1 LINKNTS
8 NSLIAAFLF
17 LFTGIIGLVTLTLM
31 IRSYRS
37 NPFCNFFLVLII
49 SVISFRYF
57 FHGSYV
63 LGLQSILK
71 PDSGLYSL
79 LFLILAPS
87 LYLYYKHLVDQKK
100 AYNPKD
106 FKHLFFIIF
115 LYLIN
120 SVEVFQNSFIFYF
133 GTMTNFYL
141 ISIFVLFYIVL
152 IFRLLKNKVWFRKNM
167 LLNKDHF
174 NLVKNW
180 TIYFFVIN
188 ILCSLMVFIS
198 LYLEF
203 KSGIKVSG
211 KTMAVFSM
219 VFWLS
224 VFFKIL
230 ISPEILYGLPIL
242 NKTLLK
248 FNEVSPEE
256 EEQLAS
262 VSDIVGNN
270 WVIEVAIKED
280 SQDYR
285 LQENIRTN
293 IVSYI
298 QEVDKLSAEQFIFRG
313 QKVSQS
319 DIAETLGV
327 PTSHIVYLFKYHS
340 KISFTEYRKNSR
352 IQDALKLIEGGFL
365 NTETFESLAYKTGFA
380 SYNPFFI
387 AFKSITSHSPQDYN
401 RGKK

>member
-1 LINKNTS
+1 MIE
-8 NSLIAAFLF
+8 AFLF
-17 LFTGIIGLVTLTLM
+17 LFTGIIGLVTVSLM
-31 IRSYRS
+31 IRSYNS
-37 NPFCNFFLVLII
+37 NPFCNLFLVLII

-57 FHGSYV
+57 FHGSYD
-63 LGLQSILK
+63 LGLQAVLK

-87 LYLYYKHLVDQKK
+87 LYLYYKHLVNQKK
-100 AYNPKD
+100 AYDSKD
-106 FKHLFFIIF
+106 LKHLFFIIF

-120 SVEVFQNSFIFYF
+120 SIEVLHNSFLFYF
-133 GTMTNFYL
+133 GAMTNFYL
-141 ISIFVLFYIVL
+141 ISIFVIFYLVI
-152 IFRLLKNKVWFRKNM
+152 IFNLLKKEVWFRKNL
-167 LLNKDHF
+167 LLNKHHF

-188 ILCSLMVFIS
+188 ILCSIMVFIS
-198 LYLEF
+198 LYTEF
-203 KSGIKVSG
+203 KTGEKVSG

-219 VFWLS
+219 IFWLS
-224 VFFKIL
+224 AFFKIL

-248 FNEVSPEE
+248 FNETPINKKERVT
-256 EEQLAS
+256 L
-262 VSDIVGNN
+262 VNNVVGNN

-280 SQDYR
+280 SQDHR

-298 QEVDKLSAEQFIFRG
+298 KEVDKLSTEKFIFRS

-387 AFKSITSHSPQDYN
+387 AFKSITTYSPQDYN
-401 RGKK
+401 KVKKE

>member
-1 LINKNTS
+1 
-8 NSLIAAFLF
+8 
-17 LFTGIIGLVTLTLM
+17 M
-31 IRSYRS
+31 
-37 NPFCNFFLVLII
+37 LII

-57 FHGSYV
+57 FHGSYD
-63 LGLQSILK
+63 LGLQAVLK

-87 LYLYYKHLVDQKK
+87 LYLYYKHLVNQKK
-100 AYNPKD
+100 AYDSKD
-106 FKHLFFIIF
+106 LKHLFFIIF

-120 SVEVFQNSFIFYF
+120 SIEVLHNSFLFYF
-133 GTMTNFYL
+133 GAMTNFYL
-141 ISIFVLFYIVL
+141 ISIFVIFYLVI
-152 IFRLLKNKVWFRKNM
+152 IFNLLKKEVWFRKNL
-167 LLNKDHF
+167 LLNKHHF

-188 ILCSLMVFIS
+188 ILCSIMVFIS
-198 LYLEF
+198 LYTEF
-203 KSGIKVSG
+203 KTGEKVSG

-219 VFWLS
+219 IFWLS
-224 VFFKIL
+224 AFFKIL

-248 FNEVSPEE
+248 FNETPINKKERVT
-256 EEQLAS
+256 L
-262 VSDIVGNN
+262 VNNVVGNN

-280 SQDYR
+280 SQDHR

-298 QEVDKLSAEQFIFRG
+298 KEVDKLSTEKFIFRS

-387 AFKSITSHSPQDYN
+387 AFKSITTYSPQDYN
-401 RGKK
+401 KVKKE

>member
-1 LINKNTS
+1 
-8 NSLIAAFLF
+8 
-17 LFTGIIGLVTLTLM
+17 
-31 IRSYRS
+31 
-37 NPFCNFFLVLII
+37 
-49 SVISFRYF
+49 
-57 FHGSYV
+57 
-63 LGLQSILK
+63 
-71 PDSGLYSL
+71 
-79 LFLILAPS
+79 
-87 LYLYYKHLVDQKK
+87 
-100 AYNPKD
+100 
-106 FKHLFFIIF
+106 
-115 LYLIN
+115 
-120 SVEVFQNSFIFYF
+120 
-133 GTMTNFYL
+133 
-141 ISIFVLFYIVL
+141 
-152 IFRLLKNKVWFRKNM
+152 
-167 LLNKDHF
+167 
-174 NLVKNW
+174 
-180 TIYFFVIN
+180 
-188 ILCSLMVFIS
+188 MVFIS

-203 KSGIKVSG
+203 KTGSKVSG

-256 EEQLAS
+256 EAQLAP

-298 QEVDKLSAEQFIFRG
+298 QEVDKLSTEQFIFRG

-365 NTETFESLAYKTGFA
+365 NSETFESLAYKTGFA

-387 AFKSITSHSPQDYN
+387 AFKSITSHSPQDYI

>member
-1 LINKNTS
+1 MIE
-8 NSLIAAFLF
+8 AFLF

-31 IRSYRS
+31 IRSYNS
-37 NPFCNFFLVLII
+37 NPFCNLFLVLII

-57 FHGSYV
+57 FHGSYN
-63 LGLQSILK
+63 LGLQTVLK

-79 LFLILAPS
+79 LFLIIAPS
-87 LYLYYKHLVDQKK
+87 LYLYYKHLTDQKK

-120 SVEVFQNSFIFYF
+120 SVEVLRDSFLFYF
-133 GTMTNFYL
+133 GVMTNFYL
-141 ISIFVLFYIVL
+141 ITIFVTFYIVL
-152 IFRLLKNKVWFRKNM
+152 IFNLLKKKVWFRKN
-167 LLNKDHF
+167 LELNSNHF

-180 TIYFFVIN
+180 TIYFFIIN
-188 ILCSLMVFIS
+188 LLCSLMVFVS
-198 LYLEF
+198 LYTEF
-203 KSGIKVSG
+203 KTGVKVSG
-211 KTMAVFSM
+211 KTMAVFS
-219 VFWLS
+219 VIFWS
-224 VFFKIL
+224 SAFFKIL
-230 ISPEILYGLPIL
+230 ISPEILYGLPVL

-248 FNEVSPEE
+248 FNNSEGEKIEAVNL
-256 EEQLAS
+256 QND
-262 VSDIVGNN
+262 VVGSN
-270 WVIEVAIKED
+270 WVLEVAIKED

-285 LQENIRTN
+285 LQENIRAN

-298 QEVDKLSAEQFIFRG
+298 QEVDKLSTEKFIFRNP
-313 QKVSQS
+313 KVSQS

-352 IQDALKLIEGGFL
+352 IQDALKLIDEGFL
-365 NTETFESLAYKTGFA
+365 NLETLESLAYKTGFA

-387 AFKSITSHSPQDYN
+387 AFKNSTNYSPQDYSKV
-401 RGKK
+401 KK